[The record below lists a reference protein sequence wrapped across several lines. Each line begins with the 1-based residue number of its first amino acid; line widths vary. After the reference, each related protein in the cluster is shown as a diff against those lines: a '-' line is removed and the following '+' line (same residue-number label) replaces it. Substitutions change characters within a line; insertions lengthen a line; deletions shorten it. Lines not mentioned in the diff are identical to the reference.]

1 VSPEDA
7 RYYAKELTPVQRRL
21 VERANGRFPTLIK
34 AVAEEL
40 CCDLSDAKRQAEQ
53 LVSMNL
59 AEIKQSKMGAWFWYN
74 YVNLNERGLKVQAI
88 VLIKKKKRSCFK

>member
-1 VSPEDA
+1 MTPEDA
-7 RYYAKELTPVQRRL
+7 KYYAKELTPLQRRL

-34 AVAEEL
+34 TVAEEL
-40 CCDLSDAKRQAEQ
+40 NLDLSDAKRQAAQ

-74 YVNLNERGLKVQAI
+74 YVKLNERGLEVQEI
-88 VLIKKKKRSCFK
+88 VLTKKKKT

>member
-1 VSPEDA
+1 MSPEDA
-7 RYYAKELTPVQRRL
+7 RYYAKELTPVQRKL
-21 VERANGRFPTLIK
+21 VERANGKMPTHIR

-40 CCDLSDAKRQAEQ
+40 GCDLADAKRQAEQ

-74 YVNLNERGLKVQAI
+74 YIRLNDRGLQVQAL
-88 VLIKKKKRSCFK
+88 VLSKKKMK

>member
-7 RYYAKELTPVQRRL
+7 KYYVKDFTPIQRTL
-21 VERANGRFPTLIK
+21 VERANGKVPILIK

-40 CCDLSDAKRQAEQ
+40 GCDLADAKRQANQ

-59 AEIKQSKMGAWFWYN
+59 AEIKQSKMGRWFWYN
-74 YVNLNERGLKVQAI
+74 YVTLNERGLQVQA
-88 VLIKKKKRSCFK
+88 VALAKKKKK

>member
-1 VSPEDA
+1 MSPEDS

-40 CCDLSDAKRQAEQ
+40 GCDVSDAKRHAEQ

-74 YVNLNERGLKVQAI
+74 YVELNERGLMVQDI
-88 VLIKKKKRSCFK
+88 VLKKKKKK